1 VNTLLK
7 VAISLGI
14 LYVLFESVELDVLGD
29 AFANVN
35 LSLLIVALC
44 FVLSIRFI
52 MTFRWQIVLKLYHIF
67 PRFLNL
73 LSIVFISNSV
83 GHLLPGGGIDVIRSY
98 QLSKEEGVVANVVA
112 SVFVDRVVGLL
123 SMLLIAF
130 LSSIVG
136 VLLNEISIFYI
147 FITSAVFIVFLVIY
161 SLRKKLAAIKYDSF
175 VSAGPFKFIF
185 SAFSK
190 FITSLSNVPL
200 PTNTIFK
207 LLALSMLVQL
217 VRIAVFFII
226 FAALGV
232 HVEWLLFMVFIPL
245 LFIIMLMPISIG
257 GLGVREGALYLFFNP
272 YGVSLEDCTAAGLL
286 FHLLQIISL
295 LPGLLLFLLKK

>member
-1 VNTLLK
+1 MSILIK

-29 AFANVN
+29 AFINVN
-35 LSLLIVALC
+35 LSLLVVALC

-52 MTFRWQIVLKLYHIF
+52 MTFRWQIVLRLYKLF
-67 PRFLNL
+67 PKFFNL
-73 LSIVFISNSV
+73 LSIVFISNSI

-98 QLSKEEGVVANVVA
+98 QLSKEEGVVAEVAA

-130 LSSIVG
+130 FASIIGFLLSETPI
-136 VLLNEISIFYI
+136 LYL
-147 FITSAVFIVFLVIY
+147 FITSAALIIFLAIY
-161 SLRKKLAAIKYDSF
+161 SLRKRLAAIKYDSL
-175 VSAGPFKFIF
+175 VSAGSLKFVF
-185 SAFSK
+185 SAFNK
-190 FITSLSNVPL
+190 FVISLSNAPL
-200 PTNTIFK
+200 PRAAVLK
-207 LLALSMLVQL
+207 LLALSMAVQL
-217 VRIAVFFII
+217 VRIIVFFII

-232 HVEWLLFMVFIPL
+232 QVDGLLFMLFIPL
-245 LFIIMLMPISIG
+245 LFIIMLMPISVG